1 MSVPTEKPRYDA
13 VVVGGGHNGLV
24 AAAYLA
30 TAGLSVL
37 VLERLGHVG
46 GAATSHQTFPGLP
59 VRMSTYAHRVGL
71 VPEQIREDL
80 GLDIP
85 LRARRMA
92 AYAPTI
98 RGGRH
103 GGLLVESTPSGMT
116 ADSFKQLTGSTHEY
130 EAWQSFRSQVAT
142 AGEAL
147 RPTLLQPLPSLEQ
160 ARSLLAPETWEAL
173 VERPLGHAIESRFS
187 DDLVRGL
194 VATDALLGTFTEM
207 NDPGLTANRTFL
219 HHAVAGGAGAWPV
232 PLGGMGAVADVL
244 EGAVRRR
251 GGEIVTR
258 AFVTGVR
265 TDGTEAQVQFRHGGA
280 EHHVDCSFVLG
291 NVAPWVVNLLLGEN
305 PGPRPE
311 GAQVQI
317 NMLLERLPKLRT
329 GISSPMAFAGS
340 LHVAEGYE
348 QLQEAF
354 LEAQEGLIPEIP
366 PGNVFCHTLT
376 DPSILG
382 TTAVHGKHALTYF
395 GLQCPARLFSGH
407 VEVQRDELVLRVL
420 DALNVHLEE
429 PLETLISLDKH
440 GNPCLQALAPQDVE
454 TALAMPGGHAF
465 HGPLSWPWSDEA
477 AESPEAPQR
486 WGVAGPFANVLV
498 CGAGAV
504 RGGGVSGVGG
514 HNAAMAVLEITGR
527 SLPTDDD

>member
-1 MSVPTEKPRYDA
+1 MTAPTESSRYDA

-37 VLERLGHVG
+37 VLERLGHLG
-46 GAATSHQTFPGLP
+46 GAATSHQSLPGLP
-59 VRMSTYAHRVGL
+59 VRLSTYAHRVGGI
-71 VPEQIREDL
+71 PAQICDDL
-80 GLDIP
+80 GIDIP
-85 LRARRMA
+85 LRGRRMA
-92 AYAPTI
+92 AYAPTL
-98 RGGRH
+98 RGGKH
-103 GGLLVESTPSGMT
+103 GGLLVESNPGAMT
-116 ADSFKQLTGSTHEY
+116 ADSFKQLTGSSHEFD
-130 EAWQSFRSQVAT
+130 AWQAFRAQVAA

-147 RPTLLQPLPSLEQ
+147 RPTLLRPLPSLDE
-160 ARSLLAPETWEAL
+160 ARSLVHADTWETL
-173 VERPLGHAIESRFS
+173 VERPLGRSIEARFS

-194 VATDALLGTFTEM
+194 VATDALLGTFAEL
-207 NDPGLTANRTFL
+207 NDPDLAANRTFV
-219 HHAVAGGAGAWPV
+219 HHAVVGGTGAWPV
-232 PLGGMGAVADVL
+232 PLGGMGTVAEVL
-244 EGAVRRR
+244 ESAVRRR
-251 GGEIVTR
+251 GGEILTR
-258 AFVTGVR
+258 AFVTGLR
-265 TDGTEAQVQFRHGGA
+265 SDGTEAQVVFRHQGE
-280 EHHVDCSFVLG
+280 EHRVACSHVLG
-291 NVAPWVVNLLLGEN
+291 NVAPWVVDLLLGEH

-317 NMLLERLPKLRT
+317 TMLLDRLPRLRS

-354 LEAQEGLIPEIP
+354 LQAQEGLIPEIP

-382 TTAVHGKHALTYF
+382 TAAVHGKHVLTYF

-429 PLETLISLDKH
+429 PLESLVSLDAH

-465 HGPLSWPWSDEA
+465 HGPLSWPWSEEA
-477 AESPEAPQR
+477 AESTSAARR
-486 WGVAGPFANVLV
+486 WGVAGPADNVLL
-498 CGAGAV
+498 CGAGAA
-504 RGGGVSGVGG
+504 RGGGVTGIAG
-514 HNAAMAVLEITGR
+514 HNAAMAVLELTGA
-527 SLPTDDD
+527 SLPTEDD

>member
-1 MSVPTEKPRYDA
+1 MTVPTQSSRYDA

-37 VLERLGHVG
+37 VLERLGHLG
-46 GAATSHQTFPGLP
+46 GAATSHQTFAGLP
-59 VRMSTYAHRVGL
+59 ARLSTYAHRMGAL
-71 VPEQIREDL
+71 PQQISDDL
-80 GLDIP
+80 GIDVP
-85 LRARRMA
+85 MRGRRMA
-92 AYAPTI
+92 AYAPTL
-98 RGGRH
+98 RGGKH
-103 GGLLVESTPSGMT
+103 GGLLVESTPTGMT
-116 ADSFKQLTGSTHEY
+116 ADSFKQLTGSTHEFD
-130 EAWQSFRSQVAT
+130 AWQAFRSQVAE
-142 AGEAL
+142 AVEAL
-147 RPTLLQPLPSLEQ
+147 RPTLLRPMPSADE
-160 ARSLLAPETWEAL
+160 ARALLAADTWEAL
-173 VERPLGHAIESRFS
+173 VERPLGDTIENRFR

-194 VATDALLGTFTEM
+194 VATDALLGTFAEL
-207 NDPGLTANRTFL
+207 NDADLTANRTFV
-219 HHAVAGGAGAWPV
+219 HHAVVGGTGAWPV
-232 PLGGMGAVADVL
+232 PLGGMGAVTEVL

-251 GGEIVTR
+251 GGEILTR
-258 AFVTGVR
+258 AFVTGLR
-265 TDGTEAQVQFRHGGA
+265 SDGDDAHVVYRHGGH
-280 EHHVDCSFVLG
+280 EHRVACSYVLG
-291 NVAPWVVNLLLGEN
+291 NVAPWVVDLLLGEH

-317 NMLLERLPKLRT
+317 NMLLDRLPRLRS

-354 LEAQEGLIPEIP
+354 LQAQEGLIPEIP

-429 PLETLISLDKH
+429 PLETLVSLDAH

-477 AESPEAPQR
+477 AEATSAAVR
-486 WGVAGPFANVLV
+486 WGVAGPVDNVLL
-498 CGAGAV
+498 CGAGAA
-504 RGGGVSGVGG
+504 RGGGVTGIAG
-514 HNAAMAVLEITGR
+514 HNAAMAVLELTGR